1 MKFFRCVLGLCAL
14 LSTGLAHAVFTETTE
29 WSSYPRLPGIGAFG
43 IVLMDLEGTGYRRI
57 IASAKG
63 PDYRFSA
70 IAVYDGPEGALQLE
84 QLIQLAPEVTIPGR
98 LVVYRLPNETKDR
111 LGLSINGEF
120 VSYGEWPLRRLDAIP
135 LPSTRAYVTSIYD
148 LDSDGQLELLG
159 LSDPFLSGNGAP
171 FVARLADGSVDWTDP
186 SLEVADI
193 AAGHVGT
200 RADPVIVISQ
210 GELSDPGLVLSGP
223 TREVLW
229 TWLDGFRGRI
239 RFGNYAGDS
248 SKEFAIISTSGYT
261 TIFRASPTFSPIFQ
275 FETGEAPGRDSHDLD
290 GDGYDEIIIGEGQ
303 WGSVTAYDARTGASV
318 LSVPNPVH
326 GVSAV
331 VAGRLRQDSTSS
343 LVHGAGLTSIHAQ
356 MLRVISVATGQ
367 VVDQLEHEVGPF
379 SASTALRQADGRSR
393 VAYATTKTRGGA
405 FPSSAIYLLDPDTG
419 VELQVILPLAEAESR
434 TDLKLLA
441 ANLDADPQDEL
452 IVYSHQDHGFGYVG
466 VRDGESLQLQWQFEM
481 PDGVGV
487 DDGLV
492 ADIDGNGSLEI
503 VVTGNGLIHVLDG
516 ANGQLLWT
524 LQVNSNTGPGVL
536 AFGPLLTSGQPG
548 IALYN
553 QHQIRIV
560 NPINRTVDRVM
571 TEVQDLLGQ
580 DTHVAAG
587 NCEHRLH
594 FADRIERRNCGNGT
608 LEGARTLARLA
619 TMVRLPGAF
628 SGPVLLSDGRRMLV
642 QEDDQIRWQSGEIDS
657 RLGFDNQGFYV
668 ASEENWQLYA
678 GGNFGFHR
686 IDLGQAVFANG
697 FETD

>member
-1 MKFFRCVLGLCAL
+1 MKLFRWVLGLCAL
-14 LSTGLAHAVFTETTE
+14 LSTGLAHAVVTESTQ

-43 IVLMDLEGTGYRRI
+43 IVLIDLEGSGYRRI

-70 IAVYDGPEGALQLE
+70 IAVFDGPEGALLLE
-84 QLIQLAPEVTIPGR
+84 QLIHFAPETAILGG

-111 LGLSINGEF
+111 LGMSINGEF
-120 VSYGEWPLRRLDAIP
+120 VSYGEWPLRRLGAIP
-135 LPSTRAYVTSIYD
+135 LPSARAYVTSIYD
-148 LDSDGQLELLG
+148 IDSDGQLELLG
-159 LSDPFLSGNGAP
+159 LSEPFLSGNGAP
-171 FVARLADGSVDWTDP
+171 FAARLVDGSVDWTDP
-186 SLEVADI
+186 SLRVADI

-200 RADPVIVISQ
+200 QADPVIVISQ

-223 TREVLW
+223 TREVQW

-239 RFGNYAGDS
+239 RFGNYAGDP
-248 SKEFAIISTSGYT
+248 SKEFAIISTWGDT

-275 FETGEAPGRDSHDLD
+275 FETGEAPGRDSQDLD

-303 WGSVTAYDARTGASV
+303 WGSVTAYDARTGSSV

-331 VAGRLRQDSTSS
+331 VAGRLRQDSTAS
-343 LVHGAGLTSIHAQ
+343 LVHGAGLSSIRAQ

-367 VVDQLEHEVGPF
+367 MVDQLEHESGPF
-379 SASTALRQADGRSR
+379 SASTPLRLADGSAR
-393 VAYATTKTRGGA
+393 VAYATVQTRGGPI
-405 FPSSAIYLLDPDTG
+405 PSSAIYLLHPDTG
-419 VELQVILPLAEAESR
+419 EEVQAILPLAEAESR

-441 ANLDADPQDEL
+441 ANLDTDPQDEL

-466 VRDGESLQLQWQFEM
+466 VRDGESLQLQWRFDM

-487 DDGLV
+487 DDALV
-492 ADIDGNGSLEI
+492 ADIDGNGSIEI
-503 VVTGNGLIHVLDG
+503 VVTGDGLIHVLNG

-524 LQVNSNTGPGVL
+524 LQVNSHSGPGVL
-536 AFGPLLTSGQPG
+536 AFGPLLASGQPG

-553 QHQIRIV
+553 PHQIRIV
-560 NPINRTVDRVM
+560 NPINQTVDRVM
-571 TEVQDLLGQ
+571 SGIQDLLGQ
-580 DTHVAAG
+580 DTHVAMG
-587 NCEHRLH
+587 NCEHRLY

-608 LEGARTLARLA
+608 MEGTRTLARLA

-628 SGPVLLSDGRRMLV
+628 SGPVLLSDGRRMFV
-642 QEDDQIRWQSGEIDS
+642 QEDEQIRWQSGEIDTQ
-657 RLGFDNQGFYV
+657 LGFDNQGFYV
-668 ASEENWQLYA
+668 AGEENWQLYV

-686 IDLGQAVFANG
+686 IDLGQLIFANG